1 MADETNICLEGNEN
15 KLLHIF
21 YEFHIFIYLLNIDF
35 KNPQE
40 LSNILVDAR
49 RLHSR
54 TIMDFFSDTK
64 KKEDD
69 IIVTDIV
76 EDNSVSS
83 YLLDKEKYSDVR
95 KMINKATAHLTGA
108 SCQKD
113 FFPDELEEKCRDF
126 YVELLKM
133 IMDFTENIDKIIN
146 DNLKAKLQDSDVQ
159 NLIGKFLRKAKEI
172 IENNKR
178 LE

>member
-15 KLLHIF
+15 ELLHIF
-21 YEFHIFIYLLNIDF
+21 YEFHIFIYLLITDF
-35 KNPQE
+35 KNSQE

-54 TIMDFFSDTK
+54 TIMDFFSDIK
-64 KKEDD
+64 KADD

-76 EDNSVSS
+76 KDNVVSS
-83 YLLDKEKYSDVR
+83 YLFDKEKYSDVR
-95 KMINKATAHLTGA
+95 KMINKATAHLTEA

-113 FFPDELEEKCRDF
+113 FFPDELEKKFEKF
-126 YVELLKM
+126 YFELVKK
-133 IMDFTENIDKIIN
+133 IVDFTENIDKIIN